1 VATKG
6 VFHTPAEHTV
16 DYKRHAIEFQI
27 YFEPWYSNPDRVK
40 VTSGNSNLGKLSDT
54 DKVAEPKKGSL
65 NYVEKRAAIG
75 IFFEV
80 KDCEA
85 EANGKAA
92 KL

>member
-1 VATKG
+1 MADKG

-16 DYKRHAIEFQI
+16 DFKRHAIEFQI
-27 YFEPWYSNPDRVK
+27 YFKPWYSNPDKLRV
-40 VTSGNSNLGKLSDT
+40 TYNDNLGKFKDT
-54 DKVAEPKKGSL
+54 DKVAEPRKGSL
-65 NYVEKRAAIG
+65 NYFEKRAAIG

-85 EANGKAA
+85 EADGKAH